1 VNLFRL
7 FVTELLP
14 LLRTKVI
21 LLTGQWLKPALELL
35 APGRTKLPDSHQN
48 RLGFVTSGDVEAT
61 LRSDRIVRWYSQN
74 MFAVPKTYQDKYR
87 GLPYGID
94 YTKAE
99 QYRKCLRD
107 FGNVPKKDTLFL
119 SPLRNTSKVREVLLN
134 LSEYR
139 NAMRAFTGKN
149 GARRIENYSYY
160 CERLARALPTHV
172 TLLSFVA
179 GGGLA
184 VMAVWAEA
192 LWLTVIEPL
201 QQLCCNCT
209 VGVGGPETLEVL
221 SLLAGEDAA
230 DEGREDLCALL
241 KDAFAKMHRR
251 RVRITRPNLT

>member
-1 VNLFRL
+1 MNLFRL

-74 MFAVPKTYQDKYR
+74 MFAVPTTYQDKYR

-160 CERLARALPTHV
+160 CERLARAR
-172 TLLSFVA
+172 FVISPE
-179 GGGLA
+179 GDRPDCFRH
-184 VMAVWAEA
+184 WEA
-192 LWLTVIEPL
+192 
-201 QQLCCNCT
+201 
-209 VGVGGPETLEVL
+209 
-221 SLLAGEDAA
+221 ADAA
-230 DEGREDLCALL
+230 RRAPSGSRHVHDSQTTTYPTGGRLGRGARLQL
-241 KDAFAKMHRR
+241 PRDAPPAARPRHPRLEATRELAKGCSE
-251 RVRITRPNLT
+251 PPLP